1 MRGRAVRVEC
11 GDNGIGGVLARGHR
25 VAEGERAAGVD
36 RRATIAGELRAVVEE
51 VVKMPHAIGVGS
63 SPGNGQETYRDRRAR
78 PSRATW
84 QWLSSS

>member
-51 VVKMPHAIGVGS
+51 AVKIGS